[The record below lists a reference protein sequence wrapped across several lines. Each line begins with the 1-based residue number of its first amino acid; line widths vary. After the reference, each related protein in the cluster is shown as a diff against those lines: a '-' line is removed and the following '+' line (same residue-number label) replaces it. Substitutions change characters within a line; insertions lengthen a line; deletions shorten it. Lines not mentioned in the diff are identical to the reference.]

1 MPQQIRNGRKSFF
14 VDTEIWKMDATPQSN
29 DVPYEDPAGEFT
41 FVPPQHG
48 NICRILEIPPDKA
61 LGDGEE
67 AKPLFHRTA
76 SLDYAFVIKGEIHA
90 VLDGGEKLM
99 KAGDILVQRGTIHAW
114 SNRSSEPCLM
124 LFVLCGADEIEGLP
138 VL

>member
-1 MPQQIRNGRKSFF
+1 MKIRPESLPLFRLNMETYAGY
-14 VDTEIWKMDATPQSN
+14 WK
-29 DVPYEDPAGEFT
+29 
-41 FVPPQHG
+41 
-48 NICRILEIPPDKA
+48 IPPDKA